1 MMETKVDV
9 AIEVAKFLDRIG
21 IQDPEAWKALEVWNE
36 DEVTADQ
43 LRQSALILLKFIQRP
58 RVWERLVN

>member
-1 MMETKVDV
+1 METKVDV